1 VNPGGANS
9 QAHGEDGT
17 QRGVGGAQ
25 RSPYT
30 GAPYAHAGEKYRPT
44 LPTYNLRPMTTTEA
58 ERRSTEFA
66 ARRQQWHARYLRPAS
81 ERPQSTARGVHHMA
95 LICSDVERTIQ
106 FYQELLG
113 FPLIELMENRD
124 YKGSTHLFF
133 DIGNNNLLA
142 FFDFPG
148 LGLQAG
154 VESLGAVQ
162 HIAISTTPENLAL
175 IKSRL
180 EAQGIAYLGP
190 DRGVTTS
197 IYFKDPD
204 GIQIEM
210 IAEPLLTMDGRGL
223 GR

>member
-1 VNPGGANS
+1 
-9 QAHGEDGT
+9 
-17 QRGVGGAQ
+17 
-25 RSPYT
+25 
-30 GAPYAHAGEKYRPT
+30 
-44 LPTYNLRPMTTTEA
+44 MTTVE
-58 ERRSTEFA
+58 EDRRSAEFA
-66 ARRQQWHARYLRPAS
+66 VKRERWARQYLRPP
-81 ERPQSTARGVHHMA
+81 EQRPPSSARGVHHMA

-106 FYQELLG
+106 FYQDVVG

-133 DIGNNNLLA
+133 DIGHGNLLA

-148 LGLQAG
+148 LGLQPG
-154 VESLGAVQ
+154 VESLGSVQ
-162 HIAISTTPENLAL
+162 HIAISCEPAQLEQ

-180 EAQGIAYLGP
+180 EARGISYLGP

-210 IAEPLLTMDGRGL
+210 IAEPLLTMDRRSL
-223 GR
+223 GA

>member
-1 VNPGGANS
+1 
-9 QAHGEDGT
+9 
-17 QRGVGGAQ
+17 
-25 RSPYT
+25 
-30 GAPYAHAGEKYRPT
+30 
-44 LPTYNLRPMTTTEA
+44 MTTVDRA
-58 ERRSTEFA
+58 AEFA
-66 ARRQQWHARYLRPAS
+66 ARRDQWGKTYLRPAA
-81 ERPQSTARGVHHMA
+81 ERPPSTARGVHHMA

-113 FPLIELMENRD
+113 FPLVELMENRD

-148 LGLQAG
+148 LGLQPG
-154 VESLGAVQ
+154 VESLGSVQ
-162 HIAISTTPENLAL
+162 HIAISTTTENLERIKAAL
-175 IKSRL
+175 EQK
-180 EAQGIAYLGP
+180 GIAYLGP

-210 IAEPLLTMDGRGL
+210 IAEPLRIMDGRGL
-223 GR
+223 GV

>member
-1 VNPGGANS
+1 
-9 QAHGEDGT
+9 
-17 QRGVGGAQ
+17 
-25 RSPYT
+25 
-30 GAPYAHAGEKYRPT
+30 
-44 LPTYNLRPMTTTEA
+44 MTTTEA
-58 ERRSTEFA
+58 DRRSAESA
-66 ARRQQWHARYLRPAS
+66 VRREEWHRRYLKPAA

-106 FYQELLG
+106 FYQELCG

-133 DIGNNNLLA
+133 DIGNQNLLA

-148 LGLQAG
+148 LGLQPGIEA
-154 VESLGAVQ
+154 LGGVQ
-162 HIAISTTPENLAL
+162 HIAISTTPENLAA

-180 EAQGIAYLGP
+180 EEKGVPYLGP

-210 IAEPLLTMDGRGL
+210 IAEALHVMDGKGL
-223 GR
+223 GL